1 MQPSPNAPGFLVVI
15 EGIDGAGKSTQA
27 NLLQSAL
34 LDRGLPV
41 VRSREPTDGP
51 HGRRLR
57 ESAQSGRLGLPEEIE
72 LFAMDR
78 REHVDRLI
86 NPALRDG
93 KIVLLDRYYFSTA
106 AYQGARG
113 ADPAALVAMNEAF
126 APEPD
131 LLLLLD
137 LPPQKGLERVGSRGD
152 RANLFEQD
160 AALTKARH
168 IFLSLDKPYRVII
181 DATQPPPKVQ
191 SDILAA
197 FERAYAQ
204 RPA

>member
-1 MQPSPNAPGFLVVI
+1 MLSNAPGFLIAI

-27 NLLQSAL
+27 DLLQKAL
-34 LDRGLPV
+34 LARGLPV
-41 VRSREPTDGP
+41 LRSREPTDGP

-57 ESAQSGRLGLPEEIE
+57 ESAQSGRLTLPEEIE
-72 LFAMDR
+72 LFAKDR
-78 REHVDRLI
+78 QEHVEQKI
-86 NPALRDG
+86 APALG
-93 KIVLLDRYYFSTA
+93 SGQVVLLDRYYFSTA

-137 LPPQKGLERVGSRGD
+137 LPPQKGLERVGARGD

-160 AALTKARH
+160 AALAKARQ
-168 IFLSLDKPYRVII
+168 IFLALDKPYRVVI
-181 DATQPPPKVQ
+181 DATQPAAQVQ
-191 SDILAA
+191 AEILAA
-197 FERAYAQ
+197 FDHACAR
-204 RPA
+204 RGV